1 MQIRFLRNFDALV
14 TTEPGPYESWEEQSF
29 ARGSVVEVLTVTV
42 HAPPRNDM
50 CRVEFPDNTVAMLGT
65 DDFEVVK
72 HGLCSH

>member
-29 ARGSVVEVLTVTV
+29 ARGSVVEVL
-42 HAPPRNDM
+42 DM